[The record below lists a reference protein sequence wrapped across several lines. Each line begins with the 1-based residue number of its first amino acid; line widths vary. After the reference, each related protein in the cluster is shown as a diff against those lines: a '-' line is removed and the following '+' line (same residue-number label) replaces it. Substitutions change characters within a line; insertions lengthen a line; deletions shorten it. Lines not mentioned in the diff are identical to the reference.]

1 MKRILIA
8 DDHDLVRDTI
18 SAYIEHQEQCE
29 IALAEDFDAAAT
41 KIAEEGPFDLVLLDY
56 SMPGMGGLEG
66 LGRAIAS
73 NGGNPVAIISG
84 AADPATAQ
92 AALAAGASGFI
103 PKTLSARS
111 LLNAVRFMLAGEQFA
126 PVDFMTQEVGSDK
139 HPYEELL
146 SERERQVLGGLC
158 RGLSNKEVARE
169 LSLQEVTIKLHVKTL
184 CRKLEARNRT
194 HAAMIAKDAGF
205 S

>member
-29 IALAEDFDAAAT
+29 IALAEDLDAAAT
-41 KIAEEGPFDLVLLDY
+41 KIAEEGPFELVLLDY
-56 SMPGMGGLEG
+56 SMLGMGGLEG

-146 SERERQVLGGLC
+146 SARER
-158 RGLSNKEVARE
+158 
-169 LSLQEVTIKLHVKTL
+169 
-184 CRKLEARNRT
+184 
-194 HAAMIAKDAGF
+194 
-205 S
+205 